1 MGGLPQKSQ
10 ALAGRA
16 AWLISDGKAGSE
28 SQITGIA
35 DGLGLDWALKRVAPT
50 GLTRL
55 IAPWGRPNTR
65 DRFGAP
71 GGDFAP
77 PFPDIGIAIGRRSMP
92 YLRALK
98 RKHPETVTIALLDSK
113 AGRGVADLIWVP
125 QHDRLRGDNVVTS
138 LTAPHG
144 FSRERFAAL
153 RRDPPARLSTLPS
166 PRLAIL
172 LGGQNAVYR
181 YTADDHQRF
190 GACMATLVRHAG
202 SVLLTPSRRTHQAL
216 IDTARAATD
225 GVPRWIYDDEAEPNP
240 YADFL
245 AHADAIVVTAD
256 SISMTAEAA
265 ATGRPVYVFHPARG
279 SVKFTRFHRAL
290 EAAGVTRALTP
301 DVADGGF
308 PAWRPEP
315 RDATAEI
322 CRELEARIVHL
333 DPQLRSRRG
342 S

>member
-1 MGGLPQKSQ
+1 MGGLTYKSPV
-10 ALAGRA
+10 LAGRT

-35 DGLGLDWALKRVAPT
+35 DGLGLDWTLKRVAPT

-55 IAPWGRPNTR
+55 IAPWGRPNKR
-65 DRFGAP
+65 DRFGAQ
-71 GGDFAP
+71 GSDFAP

-98 RKHPETVTIALLDSK
+98 RMRAETVTIALLDSK

-144 FSRERFAAL
+144 FSPGRLAAL
-153 RRDPPARLSTLPS
+153 RRDPPARLSTLPR

-190 GACMATLVRHAG
+190 RSCVAALVGQAG
-202 SVLLTPSRRTHQAL
+202 SVLLTPSRRTHANL
-216 IDTARAATD
+216 SDAARAATD
-225 GVPRWIYDDEAEPNP
+225 GVPRWIYDGEADPNP

-245 AHADAIVVTAD
+245 AHADALIVTAD

-265 ATGRPVYVFHPARG
+265 ATGRPVYVFHPSRG

-290 EAAGVTRALTP
+290 EVAGVTRTLTP

-322 CRELEARIVHL
+322 CRELEARIV
-333 DPQLRSRRG
+333 QLAPELQRG
-342 S
+342 RAS